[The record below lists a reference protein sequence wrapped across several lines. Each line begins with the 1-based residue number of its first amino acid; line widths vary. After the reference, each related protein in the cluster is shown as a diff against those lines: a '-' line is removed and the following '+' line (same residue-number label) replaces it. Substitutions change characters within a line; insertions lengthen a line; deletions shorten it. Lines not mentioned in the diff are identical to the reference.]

1 MSKYLGLYYGNTE
14 RGNLKLMQVTSMQAC
29 YILSYSFY
37 TTTLE
42 ILIDAASKETWKI
55 YKMLQNYHSLLP

>member
-42 ILIDAASKETWKI
+42 ILIDAASKET
-55 YKMLQNYHSLLP
+55 

>member
-14 RGNLKLMQVTSMQAC
+14 RGNLKLMQVW

-37 TTTLE
+37 TTALE

-55 YKMLQNYHSLLP
+55 YKMLQNYHSLVP